1 MNIFIWLPQCNY
13 VVLQVV
19 LVEDEQICL
28 EGLEVEHTDQQ
39 YYNIDLDSDLVW
51 RIIINDY

>member
-1 MNIFIWLPQCNY
+1 MNIFVGLPQCNY

-19 LVEDEQICL
+19 SGEDEQICL

-39 YYNIDLDSDLVW
+39 YYNIQRVFLLAQKHLF
-51 RIIINDY
+51 I

>member
-1 MNIFIWLPQCNY
+1 MNIFVWLPQCNY
-13 VVLQVV
+13 VVLLVV
-19 LVEDEQICL
+19 LVEDELICL